1 MSTLDVNHYH
11 FCCICCFM
19 HMWKRQQQK
28 NKYWHP
34 KIKRLLGTDL
44 GTGHNFREI
53 NFTEQGVGHYLGGQ
67 YILGAVSGPGLWP
80 LSYNSHNAAKDIIL
94 VQVFQDLSVSQTC
107 QRYFPSFA
115 EEVAIIE
122 TPNWIQLTQPCL
134 TWWWRNVLGQFSR
147 YSIVRRYQ
155 LMIVML
161 LGRYRAVLVNFWWY
175 WVTRWPVC
183 MPLHIEESGD
193 LLLIPDL
200 RDSFER

>member
-1 MSTLDVNHYH
+1 MEFDIFGCKKCPLWTLTTITSVASVALCTCEKD
-11 FCCICCFM
+11 
-19 HMWKRQQQK
+19 KK

-44 GTGHNFREI
+44 GTGHNFGEI

-115 EEVAIIE
+115 EDVAIIE

-134 TWWWRNVLGQFSR
+134 
-147 YSIVRRYQ
+147 
-155 LMIVML
+155 
-161 LGRYRAVLVNFWWY
+161 
-175 WVTRWPVC
+175 RW
-183 MPLHIEESGD
+183 
-193 LLLIPDL
+193 
-200 RDSFER
+200 